1 MSKLKLFVDHF
12 IKERGN
18 KLNIPKELKYTKEH
32 EWVRVNGNRV
42 TAGVTDFAQSQLGD
56 IVYVELPA
64 VGAKVNKGESFSVLE
79 SVKAVSDIYAPVTG
93 VVVDVNQMLDKAP
106 EHVNKDPY
114 GQGWIVIIEMNDQAE
129 LAGLLDN
136 TSYEKII
143 SEGGH

>member
-1 MSKLKLFVDHF
+1 M
-12 IKERGN
+12 
-18 KLNIPKELKYTKEH
+18 NIPEELKYSKEH

-42 TAGVTDFAQSQLGD
+42 TVGITDFAQSQLGD

-64 VGAKVNKGESFSVLE
+64 VGAKIDKSASFSVVE

-93 VVVDVNQMLDKAP
+93 TVVEVNQTLTEAP

-114 GQGWIVIIEMNDQAE
+114 GKGWIAVIEMADSAD
-129 LAGLLDN
+129 LAGMLD
-136 TSYEKII
+136 SEAYGKLI